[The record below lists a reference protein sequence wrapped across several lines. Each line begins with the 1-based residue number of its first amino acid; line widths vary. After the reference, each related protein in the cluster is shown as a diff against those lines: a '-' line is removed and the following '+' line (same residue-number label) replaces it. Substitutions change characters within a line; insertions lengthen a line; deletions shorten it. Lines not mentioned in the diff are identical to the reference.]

1 MKVTGHRIQQRIRE
15 LKAVLEVLN
24 NQVREALKAYPGE
37 QKDPVT
43 IGNKVF
49 STELL
54 LVKLQCAQ
62 DRYNELVKT
71 EVDGFGKVTLGYA
84 VKAVGP
90 LGRIEKLWRS
100 AASGEKPD
108 RYSTRTNERS
118 KDTEYARPTV
128 TPEDALALQQ
138 DYSKRVSTMRN
149 VIALMNTTEIE
160 VSEIGLSGVD
170 FG

>member
-37 QKDPVT
+37 QKDPVA

-49 STELL
+49 ATELL

-71 EVDGFGKVTLGYA
+71 EVDGFGKITLGYA

-90 LGRIEKLWRS
+90 LGRIEKFWRS

-118 KDTEYARPTV
+118 KDVDYARSTV
-128 TPEDALALQQ
+128 TPDQRSRPKMLSRCNRISA
-138 DYSKRVSTMRN
+138 
-149 VIALMNTTEIE
+149 
-160 VSEIGLSGVD
+160 SEYRRCATSSPR
-170 FG
+170 